1 LIYGLYLSATGVL
14 ANTYRQDV
22 IANNLANVETVGF
35 KKDMALFTERPNAA
49 DEVGQADSDN
59 PFSAFTGGLW
69 AAPTYVD
76 TSQGPL
82 QETGNSTDVAIEG
95 KGFFL
100 VQTPDGTRLTRDG
113 KFLLDNAGN
122 LVMADNANA
131 KLLDTSGKPI
141 SLDARQQLELSQSGE
156 ISQSGRNVA
165 QIGVYNVADPAD
177 LHKQGENLL
186 AYAGDLTPAA
196 SNDYTLHQKFVE
208 RSNVEPAVE
217 LTRLM
222 DAERELDANAN
233 MIKTQDATLGELVN
247 TVEKIS

>member
-1 LIYGLYLSATGVL
+1 MIYGLYLSATGVL

-35 KKDMALFTERPNAA
+35 KKDLALFTERPTASN
-49 DEVGQADSDN
+49 ELGQLNSGDPLSTL
-59 PFSAFTGGLW
+59 TGGMW

-82 QETGNSTDVAIEG
+82 QETGNSTDMAIEG
-95 KGFFL
+95 KGFFM
-100 VQTPDGTRLTRDG
+100 VQTPNGNRLTRDG
-113 KFLLDNAGN
+113 RFLLDNAGN
-122 LVMADNANA
+122 LVMANNVNA
-131 KLLDTSGKPI
+131 KVLDNSGKPI
-141 SLDARQQLELSQSGE
+141 SLDARQQIALTKTGE

-165 QIGVYNVADPAD
+165 QIGIYEVDKPAD
-177 LHKQGENLL
+177 LHKLGANLL
-186 AYAGDLTPAA
+186 SYDDNMTPAPA
-196 SNDYTLHQKFVE
+196 TDYTLHQKFVE

-222 DAERELDANAN
+222 DAERQLEVNAS